1 MIPEHGH
8 VSPEFQEQN
17 KFAFKP
23 LKLITFN
30 PMKDILAENLTIE
43 YELLREKE
51 TLTALWNFDL
61 LIQSG
66 EFVVIVGPSGCG
78 KTTFINGVVGLVKP
92 TSGKLLCGGE
102 PILGTGPGRVMVFQ
116 EYALMPWRTVQKN
129 VEFGLELQGLL
140 NSNTRKNISKYIDL
154 VGLNGFVE
162 SLPHELSGGMQQ
174 RVGLARALAT
184 EPEVLTLDEPFGA
197 LDAMTREVMQ
207 AEFEKILERT
217 KQTVIFITHS
227 IDEAIAMG
235 DRIVVMTAGPGRIK
249 TIINNEIPRPR
260 YELEIRKHPLYHP
273 MREQIW
279 DLLKSE
285 QEIQMQQEVT

>member
-51 TLTALWNFDL
+51 TLTALWNFNL

-78 KTTFINGVVGLVKP
+78 KTTFINSVVGLVKP

-140 NSNTRKNISKYIDL
+140 NSKTRKNISKYIDL

-260 YELEIRKHPLYHP
+260 YELEIRKHPLYHS

>member
-17 KFAFKP
+17 KFAFKS

-30 PMKDILAENLTIE
+30 HMKDILAENLTIE

-78 KTTFINGVVGLVKP
+78 KTTFINSVVGLVKP

-116 EYALMPWRTVQKN
+116 EYALMPWRSVQKN

>member
-51 TLTALWNFDL
+51 TLTALWNFNL

-78 KTTFINGVVGLVKP
+78 KTTFINSVVGLVKP

-116 EYALMPWRTVQKN
+116 EYALMPWRSVQKN

>member
-23 LKLITFN
+23 LKLISFN

-78 KTTFINGVVGLVKP
+78 KTTFINSVVGLVKP

-116 EYALMPWRTVQKN
+116 EYALMPWRSVQKN

>member
-17 KFAFKP
+17 KFAFKS

-78 KTTFINGVVGLVKP
+78 KTTFINSVVGLVKP

-140 NSNTRKNISKYIDL
+140 NSKTRKNISKYIDL

>member
-1 MIPEHGH
+1 

-17 KFAFKP
+17 KYAFKS

-78 KTTFINGVVGLVKP
+78 KTTFINSVVGLVKP

-102 PILGTGPGRVMVFQ
+102 PIVGTGPGRVMVFQ

-129 VEFGLELQGLL
+129 VEFGLELQGFL
-140 NSNTRKNISKYIDL
+140 NSKTRKNISKYIDL

>member
-1 MIPEHGH
+1 M
-8 VSPEFQEQN
+8 SPEFQEQN
-17 KFAFKP
+17 KYAYKS

-51 TLTALWNFDL
+51 TLTALWNFNL

-78 KTTFINGVVGLVKP
+78 KTTFINSVVGLVKP

-140 NSNTRKNISKYIDL
+140 NSKTRKNISKYIDL

>member
-1 MIPEHGH
+1 MPYTAYLLSKLCKKINLPKGVLNIVHGYG
-8 VSPEFQEQN
+8 
-17 KFAFKP
+17 
-23 LKLITFN
+23 
-30 PMKDILAENLTIE
+30 EN
-43 YELLREKE
+43 
-51 TLTALWNFDL
+51 
-61 LIQSG
+61 
-66 EFVVIVGPSGCG
+66 VGRS
-78 KTTFINGVVGLVKP
+78 LVKHP
-92 TSGKLLCGGE
+92 EVPVISFTGGTD
-102 PILGTGPGRVMVFQ
+102 TG
-116 EYALMPWRTVQKN
+116 
-129 VEFGLELQGLL
+129 
-140 NSNTRKNISKYIDL
+140 KNISKYIDL

>member
-1 MIPEHGH
+1 M
-8 VSPEFQEQN
+8 SPEFQEQN

-51 TLTALWNFDL
+51 TLTALWNFNL

-78 KTTFINGVVGLVKP
+78 KTTFINSVVGLVKP

-102 PILGTGPGRVMVFQ
+102 PIVGTGPGRVMVFQ

>member
-1 MIPEHGH
+1 M
-8 VSPEFQEQN
+8 SPEFQEQN
-17 KFAFKP
+17 KYAFKS

-78 KTTFINGVVGLVKP
+78 KTTFINSVVGLVKP

-129 VEFGLELQGLL
+129 VEFGLELQGFL
-140 NSNTRKNISKYIDL
+140 NSKTRKNISKYIDL

>member
-1 MIPEHGH
+1 

-17 KFAFKP
+17 KYAYKS

-51 TLTALWNFDL
+51 TLTALWNFNL

-78 KTTFINGVVGLVKP
+78 KTTFINSVVGLVKP

-140 NSNTRKNISKYIDL
+140 NSKTRKNISKYIDL

>member
-17 KFAFKP
+17 KFAFKS

-51 TLTALWNFDL
+51 TLTALWNFNL

-78 KTTFINGVVGLVKP
+78 KTTFINSVVGLVKP

-116 EYALMPWRTVQKN
+116 EYALMPWRSVQKN

>member
-1 MIPEHGH
+1 M
-8 VSPEFQEQN
+8 SPEFQEQN
-17 KFAFKP
+17 KYAFKS

-51 TLTALWNFDL
+51 TLTALWNFNL

-78 KTTFINGVVGLVKP
+78 KTTFINSVVGLVKP

-102 PILGTGPGRVMVFQ
+102 PIVGTGPGRVMVFQ

-129 VEFGLELQGLL
+129 VEFGLELQGFL
-140 NSNTRKNISKYIDL
+140 NSKTRKNISKYIDL

>member
-51 TLTALWNFDL
+51 TLTALWNFNL

-78 KTTFINGVVGLVKP
+78 KTTFINSVVGLVKP

-140 NSNTRKNISKYIDL
+140 NSDTRKNISKYIDL

>member
-1 MIPEHGH
+1 M
-8 VSPEFQEQN
+8 
-17 KFAFKP
+17 
-23 LKLITFN
+23 
-30 PMKDILAENLTIE
+30 
-43 YELLREKE
+43 
-51 TLTALWNFDL
+51 
-61 LIQSG
+61 
-66 EFVVIVGPSGCG
+66 
-78 KTTFINGVVGLVKP
+78 
-92 TSGKLLCGGE
+92 
-102 PILGTGPGRVMVFQ
+102 
-116 EYALMPWRTVQKN
+116 
-129 VEFGLELQGLL
+129 
-140 NSNTRKNISKYIDL
+140 
-154 VGLNGFVE
+154 
-162 SLPHELSGGMQQ
+162 
-174 RVGLARALAT
+174 
-184 EPEVLTLDEPFGA
+184 LTLDEPFGA

>member
-1 MIPEHGH
+1 

-51 TLTALWNFDL
+51 TLTALWNFNL

-78 KTTFINGVVGLVKP
+78 KTTFINSVVGLVKP

>member
-17 KFAFKP
+17 KFAFKS

-78 KTTFINGVVGLVKP
+78 KTTFINSVVGLVKP

-217 KQTVIFITHS
+217 KQTGIFITHS
-227 IDEAIAMG
+227 FDEAIAMG